1 MLNHFELNSNEKEIM
16 SWFDFQIFVYYKY
29 YEFIK
34 DSFYGFKHMYY
45 SDNEKIRITNN
56 NRI

>member
-1 MLNHFELNSNEKEIM
+1 M